1 MQIENLAKGREP
13 NQKEML
19 GSKTL
24 GTKCFETL
32 LCIILANHDQNIES
46 RFRFAQ
52 SVIYCK
58 IGIE

>member
-24 GTKCFETL
+24 GTKCIKTL
-32 LCIILANHDQNIES
+32 LCIILAKHDQNLEF
-46 RFRFAQ
+46 RFRLLKM
-52 SVIYCK
+52 IYV
-58 IGIE
+58 